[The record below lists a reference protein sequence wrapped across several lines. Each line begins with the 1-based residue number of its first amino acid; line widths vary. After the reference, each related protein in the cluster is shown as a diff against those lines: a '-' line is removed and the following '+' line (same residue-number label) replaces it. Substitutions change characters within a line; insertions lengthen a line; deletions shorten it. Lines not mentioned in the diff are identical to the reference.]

1 MFDIQG
7 LLYIIPAVLFAIS
20 MHEFA
25 HGLVSYKLGD
35 PTPKVSGRISLN
47 PMKHLDPF
55 GTLALIFLGFG
66 WAKPVMVNP
75 NYYKK
80 KKLGML
86 LVAIAGPVMNFI
98 IAFLSVFIIGVIIKF
113 GNMNEFTLTITTFLR
128 YMSLI
133 NIGLGV
139 FNLIPIPPLDGSKIL
154 GAILPERT
162 YFKYMQYERYGF
174 IILMV
179 LLVSGIL
186 FIPLVAIQTWI
197 ISLNETIVNFI
208 LQIR

>member
-1 MFDIQG
+1 MFDLKG

-25 HGLVSYKLGD
+25 HGYVSYKLGD

-55 GTLALIFLGFG
+55 GTLTLIFLGFG

-75 NYYKK
+75 NYYKN

-98 IAFLSVFIIGVIIKF
+98 IAFLSALIIGVVTKL
-113 GNMNEFTLTITTFLR
+113 GVVNEFTATITQFFF

-186 FIPLVAIQTWI
+186 FIPLVAIQTGI
-197 ISLNETIVNFI
+197 IGLNETIVNFI